1 MNCLINK
8 VFNYKKMKILVT
20 GGCGFI
26 GSNILIFLKKKKF
39 KVFSLDNLYRP
50 GSKLNCKKLA
60 LHDIKNYKID
70 ISNEVQINKLPK
82 FDLVIDCCAEASVEK
97 SKTDVMRVFNT
108 NLKGTLNVV
117 QKCIKDRSKIIFLSS
132 SRVYSIEALKNLI
145 KKKTIKKKINIKNQI
160 SLNFETKY
168 PKSFYGF
175 TKLSSEELIKEFSYL
190 YSLKYLINRCGVISG
205 PGQFGKQDQGFVSLW
220 VWKHLNKKT
229 LKFIGFGGY
238 GNQIRDVLHINDLC
252 RLIFLQIKNFNK
264 IYNKSFIVGGGLK
277 NSISL
282 LELTK
287 LCEKATKYKCKI
299 KRLRKTSIYDI
310 PYFVSSNRLVKK
322 MYNWQPKHD
331 LKEIVKDIYN
341 WQANSL
347 KKIKKFM

>member
-220 VWKHLNKKT
+220 VWKHLNKKN
-229 LKFIGFGGY
+229 LKYIGYGGFG
-238 GNQIRDVLHINDLC
+238 NQVRDVLHISDLC
-252 RLIFLQIKNFNK
+252 ELINLQVKKMNVINNK
-264 IYNKSFIVGGGLK
+264 LFTVGGSKKSYTSLK
-277 NSISL
+277 D
-282 LELTK
+282 LTK
-287 LCEKATKYKCKI
+287 LCEKISNNKI
-299 KRLRKTSIYDI
+299 KFSKVPKTSAYDI
-310 PYFVSSNRLVKK
+310 PYYITNNRLVSKTYK
-322 MYNWQPKHD
+322 WKPK
-331 LKEIVKDIYN
+331 KDIFKVVYDVYV
-341 WQANSL
+341 WL
-347 KKIKKFM
+347 KNDKIKINKYF